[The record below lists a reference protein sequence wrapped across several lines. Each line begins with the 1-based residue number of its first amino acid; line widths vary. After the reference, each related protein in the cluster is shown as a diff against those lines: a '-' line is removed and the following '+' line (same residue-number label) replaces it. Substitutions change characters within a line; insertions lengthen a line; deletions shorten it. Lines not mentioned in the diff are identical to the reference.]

1 MFPVGFLLHFD
12 TKVLRYESV
21 FIIIIKIVLNSLIF
35 WGWLFV
41 TYGID
46 LVSIP
51 RYYILVLYRS
61 QNYGI
66 EPSLA
71 VSQKH
76 QTVLATL
83 EFLHFI
89 VFTAIHSV
97 HIVGYSLPGSGNSP
111 P

>member
-1 MFPVGFLLHFD
+1 MFPAGFLLQLD

-21 FIIIIKIVLNSLIF
+21 FIIIIINNTIVLNSLIF

-51 RYYILVLYRS
+51 RYYILVSYRS

-66 EPSLA
+66 EPSL
-71 VSQKH
+71 
-76 QTVLATL
+76 
-83 EFLHFI
+83 
-89 VFTAIHSV
+89 
-97 HIVGYSLPGSGNSP
+97 
-111 P
+111 

>member
-1 MFPVGFLLHFD
+1 MFPVGFLLQFD

-21 FIIIIKIVLNSLIF
+21 FIIIIKKKNSLIF

-51 RYYILVLYRS
+51 RYYILVSYRS

-66 EPSLA
+66 EPSLHESNFIFGKPLLSYFS
-71 VSQKH
+71 SQSSI
-76 QTVLATL
+76 TL
-83 EFLHFI
+83 YLFI
-89 VFTAIHSV
+89 YFG
-97 HIVGYSLPGSGNSP
+97 IV
-111 P
+111 

>member
-1 MFPVGFLLHFD
+1 MFPVGFLLLFD
-12 TKVLRYESV
+12 TTVLRYESV
-21 FIIIIKIVLNSLIF
+21 FIIIIKIVLNWLIF

-51 RYYILVLYRS
+51 RYYILVSYRS

-66 EPSLA
+66 EPSL
-71 VSQKH
+71 VYSIQWVRK
-76 QTVLATL
+76 
-83 EFLHFI
+83 
-89 VFTAIHSV
+89 VFR
-97 HIVGYSLPGSGNSP
+97 P

>member
-1 MFPVGFLLHFD
+1 MFPVGFCYSFD

-21 FIIIIKIVLNSLIF
+21 IIIININKIVLNSQIF

-51 RYYILVLYRS
+51 RYYIMVSYRS
-61 QNYGI
+61 QNDGI

-71 VSQKH
+71 R
-76 QTVLATL
+76 T
-83 EFLHFI
+83 FF
-89 VFTAIHSV
+89 
-97 HIVGYSLPGSGNSP
+97 
-111 P
+111 